1 MHQVPVYT
9 GRLSREAVCTVYTN
23 ESQWVKYMY
32 TTMFNSKEFTVINIY
47 HNNFM
52 YKEEIEKLLI
62 KTEI

>member
-9 GRLSREAVCTVYTN
+9 GRMSREAVCTVYTN
-23 ESQWVKYMY
+23 EWVKYMY
-32 TTMFNSKEFTVINIY
+32 TTIFNSKEFTVINIY